1 MNERIIE
8 LHDIAPKEFWG
19 AQDAHLETIKR
30 YYPKLK
36 IVARGTTLKA
46 FGEKEELDEFEDGF
60 DRADTHEMIDALADI
75 IVIAAGEMVKLGFNP
90 ELCLKQTVKEI
101 TCREQDPEQAIAWAA
116 GKKELGEKWLKDP
129 KQDPSTIYTADY
141 STCRLHTS

>member
-1 MNERIIE
+1 MSKPLLEIMRLNQER
-8 LHDIAPKEFWG
+8 
-19 AQDAHLETIKR
+19 
-30 YYPKLK
+30 Y
-36 IVARGTTLKA
+36 GTTFDFPKA
-46 FGEKEELDEFEDGF
+46 LEKLNEELVEFEEGF
-60 DRADTHEMIDALADI
+60 DKADTHEMIDALADL

-129 KQDPSTIYTADY
+129 KQDPSTLYTADY
-141 STCRLHTS
+141 STCRLHNA

>member
-1 MNERIIE
+1 MSKPLLEIMRLNQER
-8 LHDIAPKEFWG
+8 
-19 AQDAHLETIKR
+19 
-30 YYPKLK
+30 Y
-36 IVARGTTLKA
+36 GTTFDFPKA
-46 FGEKEELDEFEDGF
+46 LEKLNEELVEFEEGF
-60 DRADTHEMIDALADI
+60 DKADTHEMIDALADL

-129 KQDPSTIYTADY
+129 KQDPSTIYSADY
-141 STCRLHTS
+141 STCRLHIS

>member
-1 MNERIIE
+1 MGKPLLEIMRLNQER
-8 LHDIAPKEFWG
+8 
-19 AQDAHLETIKR
+19 
-30 YYPKLK
+30 Y
-36 IVARGTTLKA
+36 GTTFDFPKA
-46 FGEKEELDEFEDGF
+46 LEKLNEELEEFEEGF
-60 DRADTHEMIDALADI
+60 VKADTHEMLDALADL

>member
-1 MNERIIE
+1 MKP
-8 LHDIAPKEFWG
+8 LLDIMKLNQDRYGVTFDFPK
-19 AQDAHLETIKR
+19 ALD
-30 YYPKLK
+30 KLN
-36 IVARGTTLKA
+36 
-46 FGEKEELDEFEDGF
+46 EELVEFEDGF

>member
-1 MNERIIE
+1 MKP
-8 LHDIAPKEFWG
+8 LLDIMKLNQDRYGVTFDFPK
-19 AQDAHLETIKR
+19 ALD
-30 YYPKLK
+30 KLN
-36 IVARGTTLKA
+36 
-46 FGEKEELDEFEDGF
+46 EELVEFEEGF

-141 STCRLHTS
+141 STCRLHTL

>member
-1 MNERIIE
+1 MGKPLLEIMRLNQERYGTSFNF
-8 LHDIAPKEFWG
+8 PK
-19 AQDAHLETIKR
+19 ALE
-30 YYPKLK
+30 KLN
-36 IVARGTTLKA
+36 
-46 FGEKEELDEFEDGF
+46 EELEEFEDGF
-60 DRADTHEMIDALADI
+60 EKADTHEMIDALADL

-101 TCREQDPEQAIAWAA
+101 TCREQDPVQATAWAA

-141 STCRLHTS
+141 STCRLHTL

>member
-1 MNERIIE
+1 MKP
-8 LHDIAPKEFWG
+8 LLDIMKLNQDRYGVTFDFPK
-19 AQDAHLETIKR
+19 ALD
-30 YYPKLK
+30 KLN
-36 IVARGTTLKA
+36 
-46 FGEKEELDEFEDGF
+46 EELDEFEDGF

-116 GKKELGEKWLKDP
+116 GNKELGEKWLKDP
-129 KQDPSTIYTADY
+129 KQDQSTIYTADY

>member
-1 MNERIIE
+1 MKP
-8 LHDIAPKEFWG
+8 LLDIMKLNQDRYGVTFDFPK
-19 AQDAHLETIKR
+19 ALD
-30 YYPKLK
+30 KLN
-36 IVARGTTLKA
+36 
-46 FGEKEELDEFEDGF
+46 EELVEFEEGF

-129 KQDPSTIYTADY
+129 KQDPSTLYTADY
-141 STCRLHTS
+141 STCRLHNA

>member
-1 MNERIIE
+1 MSKPLLEIMRLNQER
-8 LHDIAPKEFWG
+8 
-19 AQDAHLETIKR
+19 
-30 YYPKLK
+30 Y
-36 IVARGTTLKA
+36 GTTFDFPKA
-46 FGEKEELDEFEDGF
+46 LEKLNEELVEFEEGF
-60 DRADTHEMIDALADI
+60 DKADTHEMIDALADL

>member
-1 MNERIIE
+1 MGKPLLEIMRLNQER
-8 LHDIAPKEFWG
+8 
-19 AQDAHLETIKR
+19 
-30 YYPKLK
+30 Y
-36 IVARGTTLKA
+36 GTTFDFPKA
-46 FGEKEELDEFEDGF
+46 LDKLNEELDEFEDGF

-141 STCRLHTS
+141 STCRLYTS

>member
-1 MNERIIE
+1 MKP
-8 LHDIAPKEFWG
+8 LLDIMKLNQDRYGVTFDFPK
-19 AQDAHLETIKR
+19 ALD
-30 YYPKLK
+30 KLN
-36 IVARGTTLKA
+36 
-46 FGEKEELDEFEDGF
+46 EELVEFEDGF
-60 DRADTHEMIDALADI
+60 DRADTHEMIDALADL

-141 STCRLHTS
+141 STCRLHTL